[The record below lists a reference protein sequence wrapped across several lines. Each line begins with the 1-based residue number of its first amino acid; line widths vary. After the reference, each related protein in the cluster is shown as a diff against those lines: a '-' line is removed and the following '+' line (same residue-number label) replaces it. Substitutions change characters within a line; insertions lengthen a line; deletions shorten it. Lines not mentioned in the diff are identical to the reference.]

1 VEQQT
6 VTCFPS
12 RRTEAWPATTTNTT
26 SRVKL
31 CGVAVPG
38 VISLLG
44 VDVGARGEVLASAMM
59 A

>member
-1 VEQQT
+1 LAGEHDEQ
-6 VTCFPS
+6 P
-12 RRTEAWPATTTNTT
+12 

-38 VISLLG
+38 GDSLLG
-44 VDVGARGEVLASAMM
+44 VDVGARGEVLPSAMM